1 MALAGIGTVPG
12 RGGPTSAY
20 RRQWD
25 TYNQDQDAE
34 AARSLQRLRSTV
46 SAFGGGG
53 EPGSAG
59 SVDGSGMVSRSGGG
73 GVMGGDGGITPG
85 SSIPSIAPIDTTAAD
100 DASFARAKDVAGQ
113 TGRASLD
120 SLRGLLGETGQ
131 LGGGAEVQAT
141 RDVVEHAAGQTG
153 EVNREQA
160 IQRSERAMQTAL
172 ANQQAGVTQ
181 RGQDIAAKEA
191 QARLALAQTQMQSQR
206 SLELLRLALTQA
218 ASTPRGLY

>member
-1 MALAGIGTVPG
+1 MSAMGSVPG
-12 RGGPTSAY
+12 RGDPTSAY

-25 TYNQDQDAE
+25 TYNRDQDDAH
-34 AARSLQRLRSTV
+34 ARNLQRLRTTLTAV
-46 SAFGGGG
+46 GGGG
-53 EPGSAG
+53 GGDIGGGDTGDTGGGFLGP
-59 SVDGSGMVSRSGGG
+59 GGG
-73 GVMGGDGGITPG
+73 GPGGGITPG
-85 SSIPSIAPIDTTAAD
+85 STIPSIGPIDTTAAD
-100 DASFARAKDVAGQ
+100 EASFARAKDVAGQ

-131 LGGGAEVQAT
+131 LGGGAETQAT

-172 ANQQAGVTQ
+172 ANQQAGITQ

-191 QARLALAQTQMQSQR
+191 QARLALAQTQLQSQR

-218 ASTPRGLY
+218 GSSSRALY